1 MLPIASVEPQPTGTT
16 VTEAKKILD
25 TKYLDGRKL
34 SALKFWGIIE
44 ESGDGRLKLTEE
56 GRTATRDSGAA
67 LKAVLMRHCTH

>member
-16 VTEAKKILD
+16 VTEAKKSLD

-44 ESGDGRLKLTEE
+44 ESGDGRLKLMRKAEPPC
-56 GRTATRDSGAA
+56 GIQA
-67 LKAVLMRHCTH
+67 LHLKLY